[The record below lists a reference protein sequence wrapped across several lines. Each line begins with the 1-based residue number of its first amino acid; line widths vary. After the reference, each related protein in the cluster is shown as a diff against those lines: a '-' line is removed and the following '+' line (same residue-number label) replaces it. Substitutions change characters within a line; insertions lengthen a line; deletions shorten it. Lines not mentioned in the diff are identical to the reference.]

1 MNSIQMR
8 HAVRALILSETN
20 EVLLLKMEHPT
31 RSGELW
37 LLPGGG
43 VKSNE
48 DPVDALQREVWEETG
63 LALFDSPNL
72 IWRRTHRFERGFED
86 SVTAIDQ
93 HERIYLV
100 KSQRFEPSADNNP
113 DLSKV
118 GVFHEFRWW
127 SVATLNK
134 AIDELFA
141 PRSLPRLVQRLV
153 VEGPPSVPIT
163 LDD

>member
-1 MNSIQMR
+1 M
-8 HAVRALILSETN
+8 
-20 EVLLLKMEHPT
+20 
-31 RSGELW
+31 RSGEFW

-48 DPVDALQREVWEETG
+48 DPVDALQREIWEETG
-63 LALFDSPNL
+63 LKFSDSAKL

-86 SVTAIDQ
+86 SAKAIEQ
-93 HERIYLV
+93 HERIYLAT
-100 KSQRFEPSADNNP
+100 SQRFEPSADNNP

-127 SVATLNK
+127 SVATLNEAK
-134 AIDELFA
+134 DELFA

-153 VEGPPSVPIT
+153 IEGPLLTPIT

>member
-1 MNSIQMR
+1 MR

-31 RSGELW
+31 RGGELW

-72 IWRRTHRFERGFED
+72 IWRRIHRFERGFED
-86 SVTAIDQ
+86 SASAIDQ

-113 DLSKV
+113 DLSNV

-127 SVATLNK
+127 SVATLNEAK
-134 AIDELFA
+134 DEFFA

-163 LDD
+163 LVD

>member
-1 MNSIQMR
+1 MNSVQIR

-20 EVLLLKMEHPT
+20 EVLLLRMKHPE
-31 RSGELW
+31 RIGAFW

-48 DPVDALQREVWEETG
+48 DHVDALQREVWEETG
-63 LALFDSPNL
+63 LKFSDSAKL
-72 IWRRTHRFERGFED
+72 IWRRTHRFERGFEE
-86 SVTAIDQ
+86 SATAINQ